1 MEFDNLHYT
10 MQEENML
17 RVIALG
23 LGIISILLGLL
34 FRFIIKY
41 ALFKGI
47 AISFFIGGIFLLNIG
62 FNYYTEVFHY
72 FCLVVSIVGLV
83 FGILLVIKIK
93 DKASQFWKGLGIG
106 IMFQAMFIMCLSI
119 TQTIIPEN
127 YVKLKSNIEI
137 NSN

>member
-1 MEFDNLHYT
+1 MEFDNVHHT

-17 RVIALG
+17 RVIAFG

-41 ALFKGI
+41 SLFKGI
-47 AISFFIGGIFLLNIG
+47 AISFYFGGIVLLSIG

-72 FCLVVSIVGLV
+72 FCLVVSILVLV

-106 IMFQAMFIMCLSI
+106 IMIQAMFVMCLSI
-119 TQTIIPEN
+119 THTIRAEN

>member
-1 MEFDNLHYT
+1 MEFDNLHHT

-47 AISFFIGGIFLLNIG
+47 AISFFIGGIVLLNIG
-62 FNYYTEVFHY
+62 FNYYTGVFHY
-72 FCLVVSIVGLV
+72 FCLIVSIVGLV

-106 IMFQAMFIMCLSI
+106 IMIQAMFIMCLSI

-127 YVKLKSNIEI
+127 YVKLKSIIEI

>member
-1 MEFDNLHYT
+1 MEFDNLHHT

-17 RVIALG
+17 RVIAFG

-47 AISFFIGGIFLLNIG
+47 AISFFIGGIVLLNIG
-62 FNYYTEVFHY
+62 FNYYTGVFNY
-72 FCLVVSIVGLV
+72 FCLIVSIVGWV

-106 IMFQAMFIMCLSI
+106 IMIQAMFIMCLSI

-127 YVKLKSNIEI
+127 YVKLKSIIEI

>member
-1 MEFDNLHYT
+1 
-10 MQEENML
+10 ML
-17 RVIALG
+17 RVIAFG
-23 LGIISILLGLL
+23 LGFISILLGLL

-47 AISFFIGGIFLLNIG
+47 AISFFIGGIVLLNIG
-62 FNYYTEVFHY
+62 FNYYTGVFNY
-72 FCLVVSIVGLV
+72 FCLIVSIVGWV

-106 IMFQAMFIMCLSI
+106 IMIQAMFIMCLSI

-127 YVKLKSNIEI
+127 YVKLKSIIEI

>member
-1 MEFDNLHYT
+1 MEFDNLHHT

-47 AISFFIGGIFLLNIG
+47 AISFFIGGIVLLNIG
-62 FNYYTEVFHY
+62 FNYYTGVFHY
-72 FCLVVSIVGLV
+72 FCLIVSIVGWV

>member
-1 MEFDNLHYT
+1 MEFDNLHRT

-17 RVIALG
+17 RVIAFG

-47 AISFFIGGIFLLNIG
+47 AISFFIGGIVLLNIV
-62 FNYYTEVFHY
+62 FNYYTGVFNY
-72 FCLVVSIVGLV
+72 FCLIVSIVGWV

-106 IMFQAMFIMCLSI
+106 IMIQAMFIMCLSI

-127 YVKLKSNIEI
+127 YVKLKSIIEI